1 MNAHRDG
8 TRAHQWIRYTR
19 RRLTPIRVS
28 LILVVVVLVAL
39 ITDVLGR
46 GDLDDWF
53 GLASGIASGLLV
65 AVVVLLWEQR
75 HRTEINRSRQTILTT
90 LTRHVG
96 AELSPLGA
104 ELQSDLDDKGNVVG
118 LFDSIDTAL
127 KAYQSHAGV
136 ERLMQEVGRRSL
148 KRQAQ
153 NDLVGVSVTVMSNFY
168 ARLADHL
175 DVFLNHFITAGD
187 ERVVAALLDLW
198 TERRRLPTYDPAV
211 EKATRA
217 DIIRIVQGQEPLI
230 ARAQAKYLG
239 GVQSVLLRYAELLRA
254 LEGVKSGIAD
264 GTAND

>member
-1 MNAHRDG
+1 MNVRRI
-8 TRAHQWIRYTR
+8 RAAGSQWIKSTGGW
-19 RRLTPIRVS
+19 LTPIWVS
-28 LILVVVVLVAL
+28 VIAIVVVLVVL
-39 ITDVLGR
+39 IADVVRR
-46 GDLDDWF
+46 GDLEDWF

-75 HRTEINRSRQTILTT
+75 HRSESDRSRRTILTT
-90 LTRHVG
+90 LTQHVG
-96 AELSPLGA
+96 AELAPLSA
-104 ELQSDLDDKGNVVG
+104 ELQSDMDDQGNIIE

-127 KAYQSHAGV
+127 KAYQSHGGV

-153 NDLVGVSVTVMSNFY
+153 NDLVGLLITAMSNFY
-168 ARLADHL
+168 ARLADHI

-187 ERVVAALLDLW
+187 ERVVATLLDLW
-198 TERRRLPTYDPAV
+198 TERTRLPTYDPAV

-230 ARAQAKYLG
+230 ARAQANYLD
-239 GVQSVLLRYAELLRA
+239 GVQRVLLRYAELLRA

-264 GTAND
+264 GTTNG